1 MSSDL
6 LQKMLSN
13 AGVSNAQ
20 NVEQARAELAG
31 AITRVVINETIA
43 EAKKRAK
50 IRDETVAKQGEKSEQ
65 FVYIDIGLVVRRSQ
79 QAVKK
84 SLAFQ
89 IEDAQSDSPEETGT

>member
-6 LQKMLSN
+6 LQKMLGN

-31 AITRVVINETIA
+31 AITRIVINETIA

-50 IRDETVAKQGEKSEQ
+50 IRDETVAKQGEKSE
-65 FVYIDIGLVVRRSQ
+65 
-79 QAVKK
+79 
-84 SLAFQ
+84 
-89 IEDAQSDSPEETGT
+89 